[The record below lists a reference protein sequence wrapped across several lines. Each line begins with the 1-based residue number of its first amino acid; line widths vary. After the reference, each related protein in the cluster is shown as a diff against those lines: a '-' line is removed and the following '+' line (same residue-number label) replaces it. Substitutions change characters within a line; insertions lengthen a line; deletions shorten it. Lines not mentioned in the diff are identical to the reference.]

1 VLLSIYPNGEI
12 RARVPGARPSAG
24 RSRSSPL
31 ILVNQLKVAISALPP
46 VEACR
51 YPSCPWPRPGYGGT
65 PSPTT
70 FSVYGRRMLA
80 RAGGIFSPAEEKR
93 LCFLTGTLPGS
104 TSAAMKAM
112 SDYSSWIVHE
122 VLTRL
127 PRVIGVPASELRYEW
142 VWELQRRGAL
152 HWHGVIECPTE
163 ESAQALLLAF
173 RGVWISVLLGLKK
186 KSSVDI
192 FERWYG
198 GTWADKPET
207 WRIDAQL
214 AKASPQQYLSKYL
227 SKENGKV
234 GSLTAYYPVRWYG
247 CSRLIL
253 KDLRSRTVVRSTSL
267 EQDVPAWLLTD
278 SDVELLAWID
288 SLSVKTIPLRDPYSS
303 GKTIVFYL
311 KQGDDRLVASYVKG
325 YRTMQEYLA
334 QIWREGRK
342 NREKRYGG
350 IEFSLIEKCSKKSF
364 LMERLMNDVGE
375 RQRLILEEYLVGGSY
390 AREELLLIDSYAAVI
405 LCNAGCFAPVNSEAP
420 PERGVD
426 SVAPKQAG
434 NREGCQ
440 VEIEYPGLP
449 F

>member
-1 VLLSIYPNGEI
+1 
-12 RARVPGARPSAG
+12 
-24 RSRSSPL
+24 
-31 ILVNQLKVAISALPP
+31 
-46 VEACR
+46 
-51 YPSCPWPRPGYGGT
+51 
-65 PSPTT
+65 
-70 FSVYGRRMLA
+70 
-80 RAGGIFSPAEEKR
+80 
-93 LCFLTGTLPGS
+93 
-104 TSAAMKAM
+104 
-112 SDYSSWIVHE
+112 
-122 VLTRL
+122 
-127 PRVIGVPASELRYEW
+127 
-142 VWELQRRGAL
+142 
-152 HWHGVIECPTE
+152 
-163 ESAQALLLAF
+163 
-173 RGVWISVLLGLKK
+173 
-186 KSSVDI
+186 
-192 FERWYG
+192 
-198 GTWADKPET
+198 
-207 WRIDAQL
+207 
-214 AKASPQQYLSKYL
+214 
-227 SKENGKV
+227 
-234 GSLTAYYPVRWYG
+234 
-247 CSRLIL
+247 LIL